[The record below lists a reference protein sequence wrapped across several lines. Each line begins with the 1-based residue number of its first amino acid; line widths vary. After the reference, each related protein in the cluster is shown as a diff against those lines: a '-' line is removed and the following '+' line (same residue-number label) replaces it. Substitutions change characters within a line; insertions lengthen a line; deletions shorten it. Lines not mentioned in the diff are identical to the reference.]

1 MLLDLVKKIAQLT
14 QITSKGNDVIIKSK
28 DRYAS
33 KKEVE
38 KYLIKNKFEYTET
51 FKSSKSSSIN
61 VITVSLYKGDI
72 IFKPITVKGAG
83 GLNFE
88 KELLVDLQ
96 NTLNDASDANITHK
110 DVISSM
116 NSVLNFD
123 LKNNKYEIIHEGSKN
138 QKRELTFNAN
148 KLNVSNSIGSVLT
161 DLTIKT
167 TSKHNVVSKTYLSL
181 KKSKTFYILNAS
193 IFKIFL
199 DNSNKTKLCE
209 YFGIDGQKW
218 GGFGDEYRCIT
229 KKANYVTVSK
239 NFSDFLSVAYGSDV
253 VIVHK
258 KVDNNVYV
266 KQLKSNAIVTIS
278 NLDDDSYIYPEK
290 GVRKYAAIKFK
301 AIIAGTAHI
310 VTFQFRGT
318 TASDV
323 GPKYLRILM
332 ERL

>member
-1 MLLDLVKKIAQLT
+1 MLIDLVKKIVQLS
-14 QITSKGNDVIIKSK
+14 QITTKGNDVIIKSK
-28 DRYAS
+28 DRYIC

-38 KYLIKNKFEYTET
+38 KYLTKNKFEYTEA

-61 VITVSLYKGDI
+61 VITVSQYKGDI
-72 IFKPITVKGAG
+72 IFKPITIKGAG
-83 GLNFE
+83 GLTFE

-96 NTLNDASDANITHK
+96 NTLNDANDANIMHK
-110 DVISSM
+110 DVIASM

-138 QKRELTFNAN
+138 QKRALTFTGN
-148 KLNVSNSIGSVLT
+148 KLNVTNSIGSVLT

-167 TSKHNVVSKTYLSL
+167 TSKYNVVSKTYLSL

-193 IFKIFL
+193 IYKIFL
-199 DNSNKTKLCE
+199 DPSSKTNLCE

-218 GGFGDEYRCIT
+218 GEFGDDYRCIT
-229 KKANYVTVSK
+229 KKVKYVNISR
-239 NFSDFLSVAYGSDV
+239 NFSEFLSVAYGSDV

-258 KVDNNVYV
+258 KSDNNVYV
-266 KQLKSNAIVTIS
+266 KQLKANAIVTIS
-278 NLDDDSYIYPEK
+278 DLDDNSYIYPEK
-290 GVRKYAAIKFK
+290 NVRKYAAIKFK

-318 TASDV
+318 TAADV